1 MHSAPEKIIDK
12 KPLPIIFDAFLA
24 QPYQIVLGQ
33 KWMNR
38 TARLRDI
45 LPFSQGH
52 ALKCVVQLKVIK
64 GKKKSFW
71 VKDQFFFYA
80 KN

>member
-33 KWMNR
+33 RWKNR
-38 TARLRDI
+38 TARLCDDI
-45 LPFSQGH
+45 LPFSQAH
-52 ALKCVVQLKVIK
+52 ALKRTVQLKVIK
-64 GKKKSFW
+64 GKKNLFG
-71 VKDQFFFYA
+71 
-80 KN
+80 